1 MKKLTFIIA
10 LVLST
15 LLFTGC
21 GVDKTSSDHTTS
33 SGGEKSLTNHLNY
46 NNYELSQVTK
56 SEIEKSKEKIILT
69 EIIDGRQKEYTETAT
84 DVASFIQSVNK
95 QMEENGYT
103 IISSDTNGQGTHG
116 DRIFVTFIFAR
127 K

>member
-1 MKKLTFIIA
+1 MKKLTFIITLA
-10 LVLST
+10 LST
-15 LLFTGC
+15 LLFAGC
-21 GVDKTSSDHTTS
+21 IDRTTS
-33 SGGEKSLTNHLNY
+33 NGGEKSLTNNISY
-46 NNYELSQVTK
+46 NNYQFSQITK

-69 EIIDGRQKEYTETAT
+69 EIIDGTDKGYTRTAT

-116 DRIFVTFIFAR
+116 DKIFVTLIFA
-127 K
+127 KK